1 MTIKID
7 RSRFKKMAKERY
19 GDGSRQHADGAVDFS
34 DDVITTAQEYL
45 DSNAWLDD
53 PEIDSKRAARI
64 AMQRYVR
71 NNLDLSDEKRSWF
84 LPSFI
89 WIFLARQVIM
99 FIVMA
104 ILDLYWVQMATEKG
118 LGDD

>member
-7 RSRFKKMAKERY
+7 RSRFKKMVKERY
-19 GDGSRQHADGAVDFS
+19 GDGSRQHTDVAVDLS
-34 DDVITTAQEYL
+34 DDIITAAQEYL

-53 PEIDSKRAARI
+53 PEIDSKREARK
-64 AMQRYVR
+64 AMQKYVR
-71 NNLDLSDEKRSWF
+71 NNLDLRDEKRSLF

-99 FIVMA
+99 FIVMS

-118 LGDD
+118 LTSD

>member
-19 GDGSRQHADGAVDFS
+19 GDGSRQHAGEAVDFS